1 VSIVTFYARRA
12 QRILLASVVLVATM
26 MVSSQLYGYL
36 RINEVMT
43 HVTWAS
49 FGLANRRQSQRHLL
63 FDSGS
68 RLGARRRS
76 AAGARHHLGLP
87 PAACRCR
94 CRWMPVRFAASWIG
108 LAAVAIAAATYSA
121 ATPFPGY
128 HALLPVLGTVLIL
141 AGGIEG
147 HRYGASLV
155 LDRLPLRWIGD
166 VSYSLYLWHW
176 PILVLPL
183 VYLQRDLLLP
193 PDRPGPVRHCREV

>member
-1 VSIVTFYARRA
+1 
-12 QRILLASVVLVATM
+12 
-26 MVSSQLYGYL
+26 
-36 RINEVMT
+36 
-43 HVTWAS
+43 
-49 FGLANRRQSQRHLL
+49 
-63 FDSGS
+63 
-68 RLGARRRS
+68 
-76 AAGARHHLGLP
+76 
-87 PAACRCR
+87 
-94 CRWMPVRFAASWIG
+94 MPVRFAASWIG

-147 HRYGASLV
+147 HRYGASVV
-155 LDRLPLRWIGD
+155 LDRLPLRRIGD